1 MSQKQNIANFYIFKV
16 GTYFSKSKFADP
28 YTARILVEAWCDDIK
43 YFFSYLL
50 VSKTLS
56 VVTTHK
62 N

>member
-1 MSQKQNIANFYIFKV
+1 MYKFLHSA
-16 GTYFSKSKFADP
+16 GTYFCKSKFTDP
-28 YTARILVEAWCDDIK
+28 YTARILIEAWCDHIK